1 MNVRDDVPDFSDT
14 VQFVIGKL
22 AHLLKGL
29 PIEESLPSPLNIRS
43 NYIIETSDSC
53 INTTSTMSL
62 LHQNR
67 RNLAAR
73 ELVVRHPYVA
83 PALHP
88 YIFPLYHPH
97 SLDVLIFWDIP
108 SSGRSGLVLISGAN
122 VGAGHGALNAVIR
135 EVQELKVKRSM
146 FAETDREKSNVLE
159 AIRASEWNAEMN
171 PVSLTTIEP
180 GVIHH
185 DFSER
190 SCQIPVTFMLRNF
203 SMTHPSKYT
212 LKLASGTTANDPSG
226 TRCVTPRVTI
236 W

>member
-1 MNVRDDVPDFSDT
+1 
-14 VQFVIGKL
+14 
-22 AHLLKGL
+22 
-29 PIEESLPSPLNIRS
+29 
-43 NYIIETSDSC
+43 
-53 INTTSTMSL
+53 MSL
-62 LHQNR
+62 LHQGR
-67 RNLAAR
+67 RNLVAR

-108 SSGRSGLVLISGAN
+108 SSGRSGHVLISGAI
-122 VGAGHGALNAVIR
+122 VGAEHGALNAVIQ

-146 FAETDREKSNVLE
+146 FAETEREKLSVLE

-171 PVSLTTIEP
+171 PVSVTTIEP

-185 DFSER
+185 DFSERSVSVNTRAFESVSPCLIYR

-226 TRCVTPRVTI
+226 TKCVTPRLII

>member
-1 MNVRDDVPDFSDT
+1 M
-14 VQFVIGKL
+14 L
-22 AHLLKGL
+22 
-29 PIEESLPSPLNIRS
+29 
-43 NYIIETSDSC
+43 
-53 INTTSTMSL
+53 L
-62 LHQNR
+62 LHQGR
-67 RNLAAR
+67 RNSVAR

-108 SSGRSGLVLISGAN
+108 SSGKSGHVLVSGAI
-122 VGAGHGALNAVIR
+122 VGAGHGALNAVIQ

-146 FAETDREKSNVLE
+146 FAETEREKSSVLE

-190 SCQIPVTFMLRNF
+190 FVSVNTCAFESVSPCLLYRSCQIPVTFMLRNF

-212 LKLASGTTANDPSG
+212 LKLASGTTTNDPG
-226 TRCVTPRVTI
+226 IKCVTPRLII